1 MKNAE
6 ILNPKLTTI
15 DEYIDVCVENMPK
28 IFGITPY
35 AYNYNRKL
43 RRLIESFSNYLS
55 KQGYI
60 WKDSCRDIEYPDSF
74 SSKKEIEKE
83 FYHFLKIYNE
93 SKTENQRG

>member
-1 MKNAE
+1 MKNAK
-6 ILNPKLTTI
+6 IFNPKLTTI

-43 RRLIESFSNYLS
+43 RILIESFSEYLRE
-55 KQGYI
+55 QGYI
-60 WKDSCRDIEYPDSF
+60 WKDACTNIEYPDGF

-83 FYHFLKIYNE
+83 FFNYVRAYKI
-93 SKTENQRG
+93 